1 MRRILRK
8 LKSLLLRTF
17 ITFKSILK
25 VIKHGNY
32 STVNISQINYG
43 SLLKGKNI
51 LITGG
56 STGIGYSI
64 AQKCILEGANVIITG
79 RSEEKLK
86 IAKDSINSQSLK
98 TLVWDIS
105 NVKQVQIKIEECKN
119 LFGGDI
125 DNLLNFRT

>member
-64 AQKCILEGANVIITG
+64 AQKCILEGVNVIITG